1 MIDKYDTNYFLPATT
16 VVKSSS
22 LKLYGELDKKTP
34 NKQQLVLETGLVIR
48 AFSLSVNFD
57 QSDFNTTDVSNT
69 IVCPGTQQ
77 VNTSKA
83 SLPVPL
89 RAVSGI
95 GFLMLC
101 CLFSPTW

>member
-57 QSDFNTTDVSNT
+57 
-69 IVCPGTQQ
+69 
-77 VNTSKA
+77 
-83 SLPVPL
+83 
-89 RAVSGI
+89 
-95 GFLMLC
+95 
-101 CLFSPTW
+101 